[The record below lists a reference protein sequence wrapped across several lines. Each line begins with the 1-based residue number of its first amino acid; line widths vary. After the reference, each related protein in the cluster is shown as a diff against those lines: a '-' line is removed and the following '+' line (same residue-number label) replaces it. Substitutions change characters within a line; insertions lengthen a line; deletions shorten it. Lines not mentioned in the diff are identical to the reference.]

1 MILYPVIISCTDV
14 CLTCRSKCNANC
26 CTTCIILSLHILPV
40 QHIPIHHI
48 VLCCNMLPV
57 SEITHTHSISKQHLS
72 TLFITSC
79 NNKILL
85 IMVFPPHYSTTLE
98 HGMVY
103 LLQRVFNSEVTYY
116 ITVLHWNTEWCPYY
130 RGFFNSEVTYHI
142 TVLHWNTEWRPY

>member
-72 TLFITSC
+72 TLFLTSC

-85 IMVFPPHYSTTLE
+85 IMVFPPPSIIMKFIVWIINDIHMEFNDIHWEGCLHIRRHDS
-98 HGMVY
+98 
-103 LLQRVFNSEVTYY
+103 QRLKIVT
-116 ITVLHWNTEWCPYY
+116 
-130 RGFFNSEVTYHI
+130 
-142 TVLHWNTEWRPY
+142 